1 MSVLICFY
9 TIVLPGTSRAG
20 SSARGA
26 FESVAFAGC
35 DAAVDEDAVDERR
48 EASNGFV
55 WAGFPKFG
63 RRPPRGR
70 GRLPSV
76 LMTVFEPTGS
86 PIGGVIRGATSKG
99 AC

>member
-1 MSVLICFY
+1 MI
-9 TIVLPGTSRAG
+9 
-20 SSARGA
+20 
-26 FESVAFAGC
+26 C

-76 LMTVFEPTGS
+76 FLLTVFEPTGS

-99 AC
+99 ACWKLTRAAKYLVLEAEGWLKGDCF